1 MCDFFP
7 FRSCHLSYLITLLRF
22 SLFLFF
28 SSMLLCTLSCSQV
41 YKIFLI
47 INYYSLV
54 FLFLLIYIDF
64 LIQRYKIVTITL
76 NAFIVCSFLFL
87 YFIQLF
93 FHSFCFMIFSY
104 PFISYLFIIFICF
117 KNISS
122 IIFFH
127 FFFHYFIIVFLSFS
141 FSLLFHS
148 FFEFYYDFS

>member
-28 SSMLLCTLSCSQV
+28 SSMLLCTLSCSLV

-54 FLFLLIYIDF
+54 FLFLLIYIYF

-87 YFIQLF
+87 IYSLFLYVLKYF
-93 FHSFCFMIFSY
+93 FH
-104 PFISYLFIIFICF
+104 
-117 KNISS
+117 N
-122 IIFFH
+122 
-127 FFFHYFIIVFLSFS
+127 FLSFFLPLFYHS
-141 FSLLFHS
+141 FSFIFFFPSISFLL
-148 FFEFYYDFS
+148 